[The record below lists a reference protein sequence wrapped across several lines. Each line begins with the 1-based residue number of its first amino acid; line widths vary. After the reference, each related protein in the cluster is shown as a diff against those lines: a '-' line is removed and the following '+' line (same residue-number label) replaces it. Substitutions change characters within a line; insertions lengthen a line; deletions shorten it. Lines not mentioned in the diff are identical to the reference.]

1 MKLLIAAGCALAV
14 AVTAQIASAD
24 KSGSGITIADAADE
38 EECPA
43 AFQGATVKAMKMPG
57 GVRLEFRNGNRAIVD
72 DMREQLRAI
81 GSMIEE
87 HGTQTQTASEDD
99 EVEFPPVDIDVKDIV
114 LGARVTVR
122 ASRLRDIPAL
132 RELAFGFA
140 EFWKTSPC
148 NTPLLSAR

>member
-1 MKLLIAAGCALAV
+1 MKFLIVAGCALAA
-14 AVTAQIASAD
+14 AVTAQIASAED
-24 KSGSGITIADAADE
+24 KGITIAGAADE

-43 AFQGATVKAMKMPG
+43 AFQGATVKAEKMPG

-81 GSMIEE
+81 GEMIEE

-122 ASRLRDIPAL
+122 ASRLRDLPAL

-148 NTPLLSAR
+148 NTPLVSAR